1 MLRHKPAVNEV
12 RLRRRFDGRLRVTRN
27 NHPHGIGR
35 VREMGA
41 RLATGDL
48 VWALDDDDLLSAG
61 VISSCDEVFRLAES
75 A

>member
-1 MLRHKPAVNEV
+1 MLPHKPAVDEV
-12 RLRRRFDGRLRVTRN
+12 RLRRRFDERLLVTRN
-27 NHPHGIGR
+27 NHIQGIGR

-41 RLATGDL
+41 RLATDDL

-61 VISSCDEVFRLAES
+61 AVSSCDEIFRPAES